1 MKSINEN
8 ILKNIVM
15 QAVKTQMSAAID
27 LEAAIQNALHGTEI
41 KTEAADIK
49 KQIDQALANIVYIKS
64 NRVRMTAD
72 FAKGTLNEDEYE
84 IVREQFESD
93 LQKENEKL
101 ELYDKKRERF
111 NKLLAVEKWV
121 TELKKH
127 TSTKKLSSE
136 IVSAF
141 IKQIKIY
148 SDKRIEIVWKYE
160 ERFSEYQVLLDGG
173 EKIAE

>member
-1 MKSINEN
+1 M
-8 ILKNIVM
+8 
-15 QAVKTQMSAAID
+15 
-27 LEAAIQNALHGTEI
+27 
-41 KTEAADIK
+41 
-49 KQIDQALANIVYIKS
+49 
-64 NRVRMTAD
+64 
-72 FAKGTLNEDEYE
+72 
-84 IVREQFESD
+84 
-93 LQKENEKL
+93 
-101 ELYDKKRERF
+101 
-111 NKLLAVEKWV
+111 

>member
-1 MKSINEN
+1 M
-8 ILKNIVM
+8 
-15 QAVKTQMSAAID
+15 
-27 LEAAIQNALHGTEI
+27 
-41 KTEAADIK
+41 
-49 KQIDQALANIVYIKS
+49 
-64 NRVRMTAD
+64 
-72 FAKGTLNEDEYE
+72 
-84 IVREQFESD
+84 
-93 LQKENEKL
+93 
-101 ELYDKKRERF
+101 
-111 NKLLAVEKWV
+111 

-127 TSTKKLSSE
+127 ANTKKLSSE